1 MYACP
6 QCGDDNLGI
15 SAHMDLDIDIDRLGD
30 INYESGDVHWDD
42 NDAAWC
48 HDCGWRGTAGE
59 ICEEEE

>member
-1 MYACP
+1 
-6 QCGDDNLGI
+6 
-15 SAHMDLDIDIDRLGD
+15 MDLDIDIDRLGD